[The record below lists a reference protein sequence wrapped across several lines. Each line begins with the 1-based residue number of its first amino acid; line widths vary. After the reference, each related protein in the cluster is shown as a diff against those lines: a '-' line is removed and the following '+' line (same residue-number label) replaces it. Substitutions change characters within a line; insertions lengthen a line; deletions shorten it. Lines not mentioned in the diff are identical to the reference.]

1 MRQPPVSGRKSKT
14 FEKVET
20 KTNDIS
26 ELEMAQKFEPEKAKE
41 VDPEVAETLELN
53 SENVSLGNVRLSES
67 HLWTSEEVGNE
78 IEVSVQLNVAGSPD
92 TGDFSSDSEDE
103 DLDFSPELDAT
114 TSIPGINAII
124 LFCCKTCPV

>member
-1 MRQPPVSGRKSKT
+1 M
-14 FEKVET
+14 
-20 KTNDIS
+20 
-26 ELEMAQKFEPEKAKE
+26 
-41 VDPEVAETLELN
+41 AETLELN